1 MELKPIKRVTIPEKL
16 IRCESGGPK
25 PHAAGRNIKDI
36 AVPMC
41 GDKPGGHPSPQRIVT
56 RNRIQRDLKKAD
68 FGVTRLHACSQRQSH
83 ELSSQAQA
91 QDRFSES
98 CGVADERAFARK
110 IRVLVLL
117 VGALRTSA
125 QDQASKAIEC
135 FRDWLAEIRPEDGKR
150 NADFIERFAK
160 ETRSVKIAVLYEQD
174 LLVPHNV
181 PARTS
186 KHNRTGGTG
195 GHFPR
200 VIRIGMPRFT
210 PLAKTP
216 RLNSAQKSCDGII
229 AKNSAPR
236 AYCRQ

>member
-41 GDKPGGHPSPQRIVT
+41 GDKPGGHSSPQRIVT
-56 RNRIQRDLKKAD
+56 RNRIQRDLEKAD
-68 FGVTRLHACSQRQSH
+68 FGITRLHACSQRQSH

-91 QDRFSES
+91 HDRFSDS
-98 CGVADERAFARK
+98 CGVADENAFARE

-117 VGALRTSA
+117 ISALWTSA
-125 QDQASKAIEC
+125 EDQASKAIEC
-135 FRDWLAEIRPEDGKR
+135 FRNWLAEIRPKESER
-150 NADFIERFAK
+150 NANLAERFAK

-195 GHFPR
+195 
-200 VIRIGMPRFT
+200 
-210 PLAKTP
+210 
-216 RLNSAQKSCDGII
+216 
-229 AKNSAPR
+229 
-236 AYCRQ
+236 